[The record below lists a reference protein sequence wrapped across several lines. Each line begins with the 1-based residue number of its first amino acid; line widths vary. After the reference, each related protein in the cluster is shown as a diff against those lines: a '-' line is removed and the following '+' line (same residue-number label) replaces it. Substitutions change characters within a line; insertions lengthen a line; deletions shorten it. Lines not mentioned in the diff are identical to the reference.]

1 MTPGERAFIDEKN
14 KLKTQAI
21 DIEGATAW
29 KEGYFYFKDETL
41 GKILQDISNWYDL
54 KVSIVGN
61 LPKGLYSGSMDR
73 NSKLN
78 GVLKML
84 ANVGNLDFILNGNHL
99 TVKQKNK

>member
-1 MTPGERAFIDEKN
+1 
-14 KLKTQAI
+14 
-21 DIEGATAW
+21 
-29 KEGYFYFKDETL
+29 
-41 GKILQDISNWYDL
+41 L